1 MAFSIPQDA
10 EGVLFVCS
18 TSHMD
23 WDWVATFEQY
33 YGIGNPSAQP
43 PVRQILDTAFD
54 LIGTPDSGYHY
65 NLAELAWLRR
75 YLQDNPAMAPT
86 LATYVGKLHFLGG
99 GITSPDNL
107 ITHGEAFI
115 RNYLL
120 GQAFLKRTGLSALLS
135 NVCWIPDDFGQD
147 PQLPVVLN
155 AMGMTGVSFWRVP
168 GDEPAPP
175 SSYTPVN
182 GGDSL
187 YQQLLDNGVT
197 FNWQAAD
204 GSTILT
210 QQMSQGYGVIWD
222 QLYANQY
229 TSSQAEDLND
239 FITNSG
245 KQFANLYFAPC
256 GGDFSMPSLN
266 LVTAVSD
273 YNTQYYPNNKIYAV
287 FGTFQEFID
296 AVHAVKDQQPYTIP
310 LDSSNFWT
318 GYFAGRIQLKIN
330 HNSAVN
336 HLLAAETAATL
347 LRAMSNFSSAYLDAI
362 DAAIATAWETLIPS
376 THHDYVTGTS
386 PDNIYWS
393 EQLPMSELV
402 LEESRQVLQKL
413 MHNLGQ
419 SVDANQGSTGD
430 VPYVVFNPSGFQ
442 RSATGNLVEI
452 PMSKDLL
459 NIQSVSINGT
469 SGVVQ
474 QTHNNTLLF
483 NCPGVHSFGYQTV
496 YFSTNAAAAPKVAGI
511 QSAVQ
516 TGDDLLLTISN
527 GVVQITV
534 SKKNAWAIVSLKQV
548 STGLELLQ
556 NGVLGN
562 QIVLYYEA
570 DGNLYQNGDE
580 LSATGFSTDSS
591 GLFVGV
597 DADKQHPYLLEN
609 GPLRWHFQGTI
620 QNKAHNFEAIVEYIL
635 EINEPIVRMRV
646 TGYVPSG
653 VSGSVVTAWGMSQ
666 TFDNPDSGMY
676 YGTPNHWNSNQYVP
690 YWRGPTFRP
699 THDYCCLCADNGS
712 GGSTPVGTV
721 YHGGMPA
728 WALDTKNKQLLGIL
742 FRNAPGIDRGAAG
755 SDTATH
761 TQEYAYRIPDGG
773 QTPDSCLPLQESL
786 AFQMRQHCAP
796 VTTNQLSIVSNAM
809 ADTGF
814 LAAITDTP
822 GAMMRMARTQPGS
835 GDTPTITSGAGQG
848 LPFSFVLRLYQPTNQ
863 VMDTCAVTIPF
874 LSNVTQAP
882 DIALVTALEASLP
895 DAAVPAY
902 SDGVI
907 TIQNLPTLATLRV
920 QSLSTYVAPSN
931 GK

>member
-1 MAFSIPQDA
+1 
-10 EGVLFVCS
+10 
-18 TSHMD
+18 MD

-33 YGIGNPSAQP
+33 YGIGNPSGEQP

-54 LIGTPDSGYHY
+54 LLGTPDSGYQY

-75 YLQDNPAMAPT
+75 YLQDNPTAAPT
-86 LATYVGKLHFLGG
+86 LATYAGKLYFLGG
-99 GITSPDNL
+99 GLTSPDNL

-120 GQAFLKRTGLSALLS
+120 GQAFLKRAGLSALLS

-168 GDEPAPP
+168 GDEPTPP
-175 SSYTPVN
+175 TAYTPVG

-197 FNWQAAD
+197 FNWKAAD

-222 QLYANQY
+222 QLYANQN
-229 TSSQAEDLND
+229 TGSQAEDLND
-239 FITNSG
+239 FINSSG
-245 KQFANLYFAPC
+245 QQFANLYFAPC

-266 LVTAVSD
+266 LVTAVND
-273 YNTQYYPNNKIYAV
+273 YNAQYYPNNGIYAV
-287 FGTFQEFID
+287 LGTFQDFID

-330 HNSAVN
+330 HKLAVN
-336 HLLAAETAATL
+336 HLLAAETASTL

-362 DAAIATAWETLIPS
+362 DAAITTAWETLIPS

-393 EQLPMSELV
+393 EQLPISELA
-402 LEESRQVLQKL
+402 LEESRRLLQKL
-413 MHNLGQ
+413 VHNLGQ
-419 SVDANQGSTGD
+419 SVKANSGNPGD
-430 VPYVVFNPSGFQ
+430 VPYVVFNPSGFL

-452 PMSKDLL
+452 PMNPDLI
-459 NIQSVSINGT
+459 NVQSVNINGT
-469 SGVVQ
+469 IATVQ
-474 QTHNNTLLF
+474 KTHHNTLLF
-483 NCPGVHSFGYQTV
+483 NCPGVNSFGYQTV
-496 YFSTNAAAAPKVAGI
+496 YFSGNAATVPQVGSI
-511 QSAVQ
+511 PSVEQTENDVQ
-516 TGDDLLLTISN
+516 LTISN

-534 SKKNAWAIVSLKQV
+534 SKENAWAIISLKQV

-562 QIVLYYEA
+562 QIVLYNEPE
-570 DGNLYQNGDE
+570 GNLYQNGDE
-580 LSATGFSTDSS
+580 LTPTGFSTDSK

-597 DADKQHPYLLEN
+597 DTDNPIYLLEN

-620 QNKAHNFEAIVEYIL
+620 QNKANNFEAIVEYIL

-646 TGYVPSG
+646 TGYVPSS

-666 TFDNPDSGMY
+666 TFNNPDSGMY
-676 YGTPNHWNSNQYVP
+676 YGTPNHWNTNQYVP

-699 THDYCCLCADNGS
+699 THDYCCLSADNGS
-712 GGSTPVGTV
+712 GGSTPVGAI

-728 WALDTKNKQLLGIL
+728 WALDTKNNQLLGIL
-742 FRNAPGIDRGAAG
+742 FRNAPGTDRGAAG
-755 SDTATH
+755 TDTAKH
-761 TQEYAYRIPDGG
+761 TQEYAYRIPDGA
-773 QTPDSCLPLQESL
+773 QMPNSCLPLQESL
-786 AFQMRQHCAP
+786 AFQMRQQCTP
-796 VTTNQLSIVSNAM
+796 VVNNPSSIVSNVM
-809 ADTGF
+809 ADSGF
-814 LAAITDTP
+814 LAAIQDTP
-822 GAMMRMARTQPGS
+822 GAMMRLARAQPGS
-835 GDTPTITSGAGQG
+835 GNTPTIVTGEGQG
-848 LPFSFVLRLYQPTNQ
+848 LPFSFVLRIYQPTNQ
-863 VMDTCAVTIPF
+863 VMGTCGITIPF
-874 LSNVTQAP
+874 LNNVSQAP
-882 DIALVTALEASLP
+882 DIAMVTALEEPIP
-895 DAAVPAY
+895 DAAAPDY
-902 SDGVI
+902 SYGVI
-907 TIQNLPTLATLRV
+907 TIQNMPTLATLRV
-920 QSLSTYVAPSN
+920 QSYSTYVAPSN